1 MSKLNKVE
9 QESLMMSQEVQEL
22 RQGVA
27 GEVKR
32 VSDRVEALG
41 GEQGIV
47 RRRVNDMEKDIME
60 MKKRYEEQVREHA
73 R

>member
-27 GEVKR
+27 GEVRR
-32 VSDRVEALG
+32 VSDRVEAVG
-41 GEQGIV
+41 GEQAVV
-47 RRRVNDMEKDIME
+47 RRRVNEMEKVIME
-60 MKKRYEEQVREHA
+60 MKKG
-73 R
+73 

>member
-32 VSDRVEALG
+32 VSDRVEAVG
-41 GEQGIV
+41 GEQGVV
-47 RRRVNDMEKDIME
+47 RRRVNDMEKVIME
-60 MKKRYEEQVREHA
+60 IKKG
-73 R
+73 

>member
-1 MSKLNKVE
+1 M
-9 QESLMMSQEVQEL
+9 
-22 RQGVA
+22 A

-32 VSDRVEALG
+32 VSDRVEAVG
-41 GEQGIV
+41 GEQGVV
-47 RRRVNDMEKDIME
+47 RRRVNEMEKDILE